1 MAENHE
7 NKTQFASAIGAMFE
21 GVDKLVTTKTVV
33 GDPVRVDD
41 AIILPLMDVT
51 CGMAAG
57 AFDENAKKKGCG
69 GMSAKMSPSAILV
82 IQNGCTRL
90 VNIKNQNTVNKV
102 LDMVPDIV
110 NKFTGGKINVGEQFS
125 ADAVK
130 TAEEMAAAD
139 AVVEPVETTI
149 SK

>member
-1 MAENHE
+1 MADSTNHF
-7 NKTQFASAIGAMFE
+7 TSAIEAMFQ
-21 GVDKLVTTKTVV
+21 GVDQLVTTKTVV
-33 GDPVRVDD
+33 GDAVRVDD

-57 AFDENAKKKGCG
+57 SFADNAKHNGGG

-82 IQNGCTRL
+82 IQNGSTRL

-110 NKFTGGKINVGEQFS
+110 NKFTGGKVSVGEEFS
-125 ADAVK
+125 PDAVK
-130 TAEEMAAAD
+130 TAEEMAK
-139 AVVEPVETTI
+139 EQ
-149 SK
+149 K

>member
-1 MAENHE
+1 MAENNE
-7 NKTQFASAIGAMFE
+7 KKTQFASAIGAMFE

-33 GDPVRVDD
+33 GDAVRVDD
-41 AIILPLMDVT
+41 AIILPLMDVS

-57 AFDENAKKKGCG
+57 AFDDNAKKKGCG

-82 IQNGCTRL
+82 IQNGSTRL
-90 VNIKNQNTVNKV
+90 VNIKNQNTVNKM

-110 NKFTGGKINVGEQFS
+110 NKFTAGKVNVGEQFS

-130 TAEEMAAAD
+130 TAEGMAAAD
-139 AVVEPVETTI
+139 PVVEPVEPTAP
-149 SK
+149 K

>member
-1 MAENHE
+1 MADSTNHF
-7 NKTQFASAIGAMFE
+7 TSAIEAMFQ
-21 GVDKLVTTKTVV
+21 GVDQLVTTKTVV
-33 GDPVRVDD
+33 GDAVRVDD

-57 AFDENAKKKGCG
+57 AFDENAKKRAGG

-102 LDMVPDIV
+102 LDIV
-110 NKFTGGKINVGEQFS
+110 NKFTSGKVSVGEEFS
-125 ADAVK
+125 QDAVK
-130 TAEEMAAAD
+130 TAEKMAK
-139 AVVEPVETTI
+139 EQ
-149 SK
+149 K

>member
-1 MAENHE
+1 MAENNE

-33 GDPVRVDD
+33 GDAVRVDD

-57 AFDENAKKKGCG
+57 AFDENARKKGCG

-82 IQNGCTRL
+82 IQNGSTRL

-110 NKFTGGKINVGEQFS
+110 NRFTSGKVNVGEQFS
-125 ADAVK
+125 PDAVK
-130 TAEEMAAAD
+130 VAEEMAASDQNIPPAQK
-139 AVVEPVETTI
+139 APA
-149 SK
+149 K